1 MTDEK
6 TNKDDIIFRF
16 LVGLLALFVVIMFVA
31 CFFQLLWNNTLV
43 NAVSV
48 LNPISFWQAYG
59 ILLMLY
65 IFGRIVNMDFNRK

>member
-1 MTDEK
+1 MTEEK
-6 TNKDDIIFRF
+6 KNYDDFVF
-16 LVGLLALFVVIMFVA
+16 KFMTGLLALFVLIMFVA

-43 NAVSV
+43 NAISV